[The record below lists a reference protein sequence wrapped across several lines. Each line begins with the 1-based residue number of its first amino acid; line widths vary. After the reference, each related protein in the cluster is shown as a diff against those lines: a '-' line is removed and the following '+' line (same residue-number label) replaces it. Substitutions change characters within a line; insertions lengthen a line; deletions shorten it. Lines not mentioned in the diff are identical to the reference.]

1 MNCFRCA
8 YFIAVQLATLSFQ
21 STGVAAEHCVV
32 AAVQPLAVDAGIA
45 AYEQGGNAVDAAIA
59 TALTLGV
66 VDNHNSGLG
75 GGCFVLIRRPD
86 GSFVAIDGR
95 EKAPSAATRDMY
107 LRDGKAIPELST
119 TGPLAVGVPGALA
132 AYALALERCGE
143 RPLSDLLL
151 PAAKIA
157 EDGFAIDAV
166 YARKLAGKVE
176 QLSQFA
182 GSRKA
187 LLKPD
192 GTAYEKGEILRQP
205 DLAKSYRL
213 MAKHGLRWF
222 YRGEFAQ
229 HVGRWMD
236 ENGCILTAEDFAN
249 YQPVERQPIVTTY
262 RGYKVVGFPPP
273 SSGGVHVAQILT
285 MLEQFPLAD
294 EYEQDPA
301 TAMHLIVEAMKLAFA
316 DRAYWLGDA
325 DFAKVPRGLV
335 DTDYCRSLAKRIRR
349 DAVVAV
355 PTHGTPPDFEDDL
368 FGKHTTHIAAADS
381 EGYWVAIN
389 ATVNTAFGSKV
400 IVPGTG
406 IVLNNEMDDF
416 SSQPGVPNAFGLIGA
431 ENNAIEPGKRP
442 LSSMSPT
449 IVLDADDKP
458 VLTVGAAGGP
468 KIITQVVQTI
478 VRQLDFGQTLSEAVA
493 SPRVHHQWRPDRVLA
508 EEAVDQNILEGLR
521 KLGHQVVAV
530 RTGGVTQAVGYS
542 AEGKLVGVH
551 DPRVPGK
558 VGYAHRDEAELVTPG
573 GGRATDVR

>member
-1 MNCFRCA
+1 MNCFRWACC
-8 YFIAVQLATLSFQ
+8 FAVLFATLSFQ
-21 STGVAAEHCVV
+21 SSVFAAEHCVV

-95 EKAPSAATRDMY
+95 EKAPAAATRDMY
-107 LRDGKAIPELST
+107 LRGGKAKPELST

-132 AYALALERCGE
+132 AYALALEKCGE
-143 RPLSDLLL
+143 RPLSELLL

-182 GSRKA
+182 GSSKA

-192 GTAYEKGEILRQP
+192 GSAYEQGEILLQP

-236 ENGCILTAEDFAN
+236 ENGGILTAEDFAN
-249 YQPVERQPIVTTY
+249 YQPVEREPIVTTY
-262 RGYKVVGFPPP
+262 RGHKVVGFPPP

-285 MLEQFPLAD
+285 MLEQFPLAE
-294 EYEQDPA
+294 EYEQDPTA
-301 TAMHLIVEAMKLAFA
+301 AMHLIVEAMKLAFA
-316 DRAYWLGDA
+316 DRAFWLGDA
-325 DFAKVPRGLV
+325 DYAKVPRGLV

-355 PTHGTPPDFEDDL
+355 PKHGTPPDFEDDL

-449 IVLDADDKP
+449 IVLDADDEP

-478 VRQLDFGQTLSEAVA
+478 IRRLDFGQTLSDAVA

-508 EEAVDQNILEGLR
+508 EEAVDQNVLEGLR
-521 KLGHQVVAV
+521 KLGHKVDTV

-542 AEGKLVGVH
+542 VEGKLVGVH

-558 VGYAHRDEAELVTPG
+558 VGHANRDEAELVTPD
-573 GGRATDVR
+573 GGRASDVR